1 MENNKSGE
9 NAKTFLESKDKRGKK
24 DDDDDDDDK
33 KKKPDKDKQNGN
45 HKSSGGTEN
54 GRGQTNGGGK
64 NNDKN
69 GDTKGGGAA
78 ENSNLN
84 NDSAPPIDSN
94 APKSPNVTKKK
105 ERKSNSILLSDTS
118 AKRSKD
124 KGDNAHHKHGNADTA
139 ERKKKEAKSVKY
151 AKDGEKA
158 KHQHGEEE
166 EEDEDDDDD
175 DEEEDSEESDSEE
188 EEDDDDDDDDEEKRK
203 NNDINKEQSRKK
215 EQHEPFELLNLD
227 SSKTIQFYTLLSGK
241 HKEKDDNSSSS
252 RTERY
257 RRTNLKKEKKLKMSH
272 TYEEFLWDHHD
283 YTLLKVNYKIN
294 KKSHYDKSKKRAHMP
309 IFIGEKKER
318 TLNKSSI
325 CTDNAKFLNFLKDN
339 EKNAYYYNNRKRY
352 ESRRRKQIKTNIK
365 IKEKSETKETLDNY
379 IINVNEKN
387 KYNEIMSSENIDKF
401 TMPQKQYPAT
411 KETDE
416 AYVSE
421 LQDAEQKEEMKEEE
435 RQKNYASTVEEEKK
449 IIKEKS
455 KVKSCLRC
463 NRRFFIFPQ
472 KTLRRRKEKII
483 IFLNHNYSARE
494 NGQFNDHF
502 YKTIH
507 KNDLDNLEEERIYI
521 DNDNENTI
529 KKIIYRIFPQF
540 SIFSL
545 ILFVTFIQWV
555 IFILLISIKSDF
567 TLTPS
572 NDSLKNFG
580 SNFPHNIFKKAEFY
594 RLFTAL
600 FLHSNFNHIC
610 ANTYVQL
617 TVGFLLEY
625 LYGTYVVFLVYVFTG
640 IYGII
645 LSSPLTYCYST
656 TESSSSSSGIIGIF
670 FSEILM
676 MTNFNVDKISISVHL
691 FCFFLLL
698 LFLKFSLNTVS
709 INIYSHFFGFL
720 GGFLIGIILKR
731 NQLKY
736 FLKNNLLIQIL
747 SLVFLIIKKLTMC
760 LFYAFLNR
768 ICFNVNSLFVS
779 LVFKIMIIYLS
790 TFFVLTLQSFA
801 RRNL

>member
-9 NAKTFLESKDKRGKK
+9 KAKAFLESKDKRGKM

-33 KKKPDKDKQNGN
+33 RRKHDKDKQNGN
-45 HKSSGGTEN
+45 NKSSGGRAHRKKDGKDNE
-54 GRGQTNGGGK
+54 RGQTNGGGK
-64 NNDKN
+64 
-69 GDTKGGGAA
+69 TKC
-78 ENSNLN
+78 
-84 NDSAPPIDSN
+84 
-94 APKSPNVTKKK
+94 
-105 ERKSNSILLSDTS
+105 KSNSMSLSDTS
-118 AKRSKD
+118 VRRSKD
-124 KGDNAHHKHGNADTA
+124 KEDRAHHKHKHKHGNAESA
-139 ERKKKEAKSVKY
+139 ERRKRDAKNVKY
-151 AKDGEKA
+151 VEDAEKA
-158 KHQHGEEE
+158 KHEQGEQQEEE
-166 EEDEDDDDD
+166 ESDDDD
-175 DEEEDSEESDSEE
+175 DESADDTLTEEESDS
-188 EEDDDDDDDDEEKRK
+188 DDDEGKRK
-203 NNDINKEQSRKK
+203 KKDINKAQSRLNEK
-215 EQHEPFELLNLD
+215 HPTCELLNLER
-227 SSKTIQFYTLLSGK
+227 SNTIQFYNLLNYK
-241 HKEKDDNSSSS
+241 PKEKDDNSSSS
-252 RTERY
+252 RKERY
-257 RRTNLKKEKKLKMSH
+257 RSSNLKKEKKLKMNH
-272 TYEEFLWDHHD
+272 TYEELLWDHHD
-283 YTLLKVNYKIN
+283 YTSLKVNYKIN
-294 KKSHYDKSKKRAHMP
+294 KKSHYDKTKKRPHLP
-309 IFIGEKKER
+309 IFISENKER

-325 CTDNAKFLNFLKDN
+325 CTDNAKFLNFLNEN
-339 EKNAYYYNNRKRY
+339 EKNAYYYKNRKRY
-352 ESRRRKQIKTNIK
+352 ESRRRKQKKTNIK
-365 IKEKSETKETLDNY
+365 IKEKNQTKETLDNY
-379 IINVNEKN
+379 IINVHEKN
-387 KYNEIMSSENIDKF
+387 KYHEIMSSENIDKVK
-401 TMPQKQYPAT
+401 MPLEHYPSGQK
-411 KETDE
+411 TDE

-421 LQDAEQKEEMKEEE
+421 LQDAEQKKQMKDEE

-449 IIKEKS
+449 IIKEKRKIKCS
-455 KVKSCLRC
+455 ICC
-463 NRRFFIFPQ
+463 NRRFFIFQ
-472 KTLRRRKEKII
+472 KKTLRKRKEKII
-483 IFLNHNYSARE
+483 IFLNHNYSACE

-507 KNDLDNLEEERIYI
+507 KNDLENLEEERIYI
-521 DNDNENTI
+521 DNNKENTI

-545 ILFVTFIQWV
+545 TLYVTFIQWV
-555 IFILLISIKSDF
+555 IFIVLVSIKSDL

-580 SNFPHNIFKKAEFY
+580 SNYPHNIFKKAEFY

-747 SLVFLIIKKLTMC
+747 CLVFLI
-760 LFYAFLNR
+760 
-768 ICFNVNSLFVS
+768 VS
-779 LVFKIMIIYLS
+779 LGAAIFIS
-790 TFFVLTLQSFA
+790 TYVVQ
-801 RRNL
+801 NCPN